1 MTNNPISPAERADKA
16 CALFCG
22 GANCAQAVAAA
33 FADLVGVDTET
44 MLRISSSFG
53 GGMGRMREVCGACSG
68 MFLIAGWLYG
78 YSDLADDTVKKE
90 HYALIQ
96 QMAAEFRAKHGT
108 IICRELMASL
118 KPTDTP
124 EPTKRTAE
132 FYKVRPC
139 VRFVETAAEILAN
152 LVALREEKQHENA
165 D

>member
-1 MTNNPISPAERADKA
+1 
-16 CALFCG
+16 
-22 GANCAQAVAAA
+22 
-33 FADLVGVDTET
+33 
-44 MLRISSSFG
+44 
-53 GGMGRMREVCGACSG
+53 MGRMREVCGACSG

-78 YSDLADDTVKKE
+78 YSDLTDDTVKKE

-108 IICRELMASL
+108 IICRELMANL
-118 KPTDTP
+118 NPTDTP

-152 LVALREEKQHENA
+152 LVAERQK
-165 D
+165 